1 MFKYCALLTCSFE
14 LLLTILLLPTYI
26 IGCQDECNDRRFK
39 SVVYLTIPVG
49 IISVIFV
56 TIASI
61 KSIKNKMHQN
71 NSSLYY
77 NKKIQMMMNLKLM
90 KMMSKLYYKK
100 GLFQNHK
107 YLK

>member
-61 KSIKNKMHQN
+61 KSIKNK
-71 NSSLYY
+71 L
-77 NKKIQMMMNLKLM
+77 KKRGYETIQVNDKSILAF
-90 KMMSKLYYKK
+90 SEV
-100 GLFQNHK
+100 
-107 YLK
+107 